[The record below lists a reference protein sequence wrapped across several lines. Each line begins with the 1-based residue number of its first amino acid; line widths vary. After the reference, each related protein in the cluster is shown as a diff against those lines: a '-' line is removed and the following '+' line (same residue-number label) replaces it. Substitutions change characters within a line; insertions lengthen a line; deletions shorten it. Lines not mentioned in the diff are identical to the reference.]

1 VCRVVR
7 HLSPHSS
14 FSPVLLVVSPV
25 AGAALRLQRKCQIW
39 FTAAAS
45 MAPQSLYRRR
55 YVGVTL
61 KCLPHEKSAR
71 KEIITELICV
81 PLIKISP
88 APWKSIPLGLWN
100 RPPQKSLPPG
110 RQFTGKKPSRPGGRR
125 GGGCL
130 PVNCR
135 TGDTFLREA
144 ILYWGTGLCRPMSYL
159 SSTRRCVLDENEM
172 FHKMK
177 HCTHLFYGQHIFVIG

>member
-1 VCRVVR
+1 
-7 HLSPHSS
+7 
-14 FSPVLLVVSPV
+14 V

-100 RPPQKSLPPG
+100 RPPQKSLPPADNLPVKNRPARAAAAGADVCRWIVG
-110 RQFTGKKPSRPGGRR
+110 RGILFWGRR
-125 GGGCL
+125 SYIGAPAYVAL
-130 PVNCR
+130 CR
-135 TGDTFLREA
+135 TSPARGGAF
-144 ILYWGTGLCRPMSYL
+144 
-159 SSTRRCVLDENEM
+159 
-172 FHKMK
+172 
-177 HCTHLFYGQHIFVIG
+177 